1 MRGGHS
7 VDASRTETI
16 EAASPRPGASEVWG
30 LALSSGA
37 ARGAAHAG
45 ALLALAE
52 YGVDTEIVVGT
63 SVGALIGG
71 AWSAGLSAAKIAE
84 RIEAVTWS
92 DFGSLRPSR
101 RIALIE
107 TTALRANLHWIFQR
121 RHVEDLPRRFA
132 AVATDVRTRRA
143 VLLDRGSAA
152 TAVEASVAV
161 PGMFPPVRV
170 GDRVLVDGALNSQL
184 PVWAARRLGATRT
197 IGVRLRVPTS
207 RSGRSALQRAV
218 LPPAEI
224 IQPDIEIVIDTD
236 GHSSWS
242 SRDVP
247 RLMALGY
254 DAASRQLHACAQE
267 MDLTSMRVAGVRR

>member
-1 MRGGHS
+1 M
-7 VDASRTETI
+7 DAPRTDTSA
-16 EAASPRPGASEVWG
+16 EAASGPNPGTPEVWG
-30 LALSSGA
+30 LVLSSGA

-52 YGVDTEIVVGT
+52 YGFDAEIVVGT

-71 AWSAGLSAAKIAE
+71 AWAAGLSAARIAE
-84 RIEAVTWS
+84 RIEVATWS

-101 RIALIE
+101 RISLIE

-121 RHVEDLPRRFA
+121 RDIDELPRRFA

-143 VLLDRGSAA
+143 VLLDRGPAA
-152 TAVEASVAV
+152 TAVQAAVAV
-161 PGMFPPVRV
+161 PGVFPPVRV
-170 GDRVLVDGALNSQL
+170 GDQVLVDAALNSQL
-184 PVWAARRLGATRT
+184 PVWAAHRLGATRT
-197 IGVRLRVPTS
+197 VGIRLRAPSS
-207 RSGRSALQRAV
+207 RGGRSALQHVV
-218 LPPAEI
+218 LPPAEVV
-224 IQPDIEIVIDTD
+224 QPDIEIVVDTD

-254 DAASRQLHACAQE
+254 DAAARQLPAYAQE
-267 MDLTSMRVAGVRR
+267 LDLSPRQAAGVRH

>member
-1 MRGGHS
+1 M
-7 VDASRTETI
+7 DAPRAETST
-16 EAASPRPGASEVWG
+16 EAANSPGSEASEVWG
-30 LALSSGA
+30 LVLSSGA

-52 YGVDTEIVVGT
+52 YGFDTEVVVGT

-71 AWSAGLSAAKIAE
+71 AWAAGLSAAKIAE
-84 RIEAVTWS
+84 RIEVATWS

-101 RIALIE
+101 RISLIE

-152 TAVEASVAV
+152 TAVQAAVAV
-161 PGMFPPVRV
+161 PGVFPPVRV

-184 PVWAARRLGATRT
+184 PVWAAHRLGATRT
-197 IGVRLRVPTS
+197 IGIRLRVPSSS
-207 RSGRSALQRAV
+207 RSGVSALQRAV
-218 LPPAEI
+218 LPPAEAV
-224 IQPDIEIVIDTD
+224 QPDIEIVIDTD

-242 SRDVP
+242 SRDVS
-247 RLMALGY
+247 RLMALGHET
-254 DAASRQLHACAQE
+254 ASRQLQAYARELNLPQ
-267 MDLTSMRVAGVRR
+267 LQVAGVQR